1 MPPDND
7 DSYIYFRCL
16 EVSQPRGPIYVGSM
30 LFSQVLSIS
39 FADVRRIEARDIER
53 YIGIQRT
60 LDMKRVEELRKFV
73 RTQDASFPTSV
84 LLAVAEKDV
93 FYDTANG
100 IMRVKK
106 SQDVASIIDGQHRI
120 AGLVNYK
127 GETFQLNV
135 ALLVDVDIEDQ
146 AHLFATIN
154 LNQTK
159 VNRSLAYDLYEFAT
173 KRSPQKTCHNIAKLL
188 NLREGSPFYG
198 RVKILGRATGKG
210 KEYITQAA
218 IVERI
223 IFHIS
228 KDVIQ
233 TIEDRDFI
241 RRGHPLARATH
252 EQELKGLYFRNM
264 FIDGRDEDIALV
276 VWNFFG
282 AVAAKWSVAWNSSE
296 EGSVLNRSLGFYA
309 LSRLLAKIYIDMDR
323 FGEVPEISEFEA
335 YLNRSTLR
343 DRDFTKANYVPGTG
357 GESKLYRDFIEQL
370 HLEKQ

>member
-1 MPPDND
+1 ME
-7 DSYIYFRCL
+7 R
-16 EVSQPRGPIYVGSM
+16 
-30 LFSQVLSIS
+30 
-39 FADVRRIEARDIER
+39 RDIER

-93 FYDTANG
+93 FYDSANG
-100 IMRVKK
+100 IMRIKK
-106 SQDVASIIDGQHRI
+106 SQDVARIIDGQHRI
-120 AGLVNYK
+120 AGLVNYS

-135 ALLVDVDIEDQ
+135 AMLVDVDIEDQ

-188 NLREGSPFYG
+188 NLRDGSPFYH
-198 RVKILGRATGKG
+198 RVKILGRATGRG

-228 KDVIQ
+228 RDVIQ
-233 TIEDRDFI
+233 TIEDRDLI
-241 RRGHPLARATH
+241 RRGRPLARATR

-264 FIDGRDEDIALV
+264 FIDERDEDITLV
-276 VWNFFG
+276 VWNFFA
-282 AVAAKWSVAWNSSE
+282 AVAAKWKTAWNASE

-309 LSRLLAKIYIDMDR
+309 LSRLLAKVYIDMGK
-323 FGEVPEISEFEA
+323 FGEVPEITDFMV
-335 YLNRSTLR
+335 YLDRSDLQ
-343 DRDFTKANYVPGTG
+343 DRDFTKDNYVPGTG
-357 GESKLYRDFIEQL
+357 GESKLYHDLMKQL
-370 HLEKQ
+370 GLEKQ

>member
-1 MPPDND
+1 
-7 DSYIYFRCL
+7 
-16 EVSQPRGPIYVGSM
+16 
-30 LFSQVLSIS
+30 
-39 FADVRRIEARDIER
+39 
-53 YIGIQRT
+53 
-60 LDMKRVEELRKFV
+60 
-73 RTQDASFPTSV
+73 
-84 LLAVAEKDV
+84 
-93 FYDTANG
+93 
-100 IMRVKK
+100 MRVKK

-323 FGEVPEISEFEA
+323 FGEVPEI
-335 YLNRSTLR
+335 LGIRSLLI
-343 DRDFTKANYVPGTG
+343 D
-357 GESKLYRDFIEQL
+357 LL
-370 HLEKQ
+370 